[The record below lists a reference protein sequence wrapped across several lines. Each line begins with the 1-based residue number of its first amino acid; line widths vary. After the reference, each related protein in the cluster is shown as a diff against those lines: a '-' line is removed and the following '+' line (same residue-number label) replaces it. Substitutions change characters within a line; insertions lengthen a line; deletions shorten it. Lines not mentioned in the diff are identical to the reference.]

1 MATRM
6 SLAAMD
12 RLAESPLRLGMLAGG
27 YSLAATWFIQ
37 LFLLGWLWPHWSDGN
52 GLIPGQ
58 DVVGFHQ
65 VAVEQAEAI
74 ALYGWSAWE
83 LRPNGWG
90 ISGLMSAWY
99 ALTLPEPWVLAPIQ
113 ALLYG
118 VSVALLAKLVNVVTE
133 NSRVVLLAVLPAVL
147 LPSAAIIYA
156 QPHRDLYV
164 MFGLMLAIYGW
175 WLLFRMQQVP
185 LVKALGLAACGAGLI
200 GLGFI
205 VAWLVR
211 EFSSEV
217 FQGLGGLFVLL
228 LCLLAGYGLS
238 KTRRHLASTVA
249 SPVVALLLLFAMA
262 SFHSGDFFTREL
274 QVAPERADSVIQ
286 PSAETETASRL
297 SRNWRSTTWLPSR
310 IDDPLR
316 RLAGAREHFIRG
328 YSHGRTAIDTDVHF
342 RHVIDMV
349 AYTPRAVQVGLL
361 SPFPNQWLPHPEAEP
376 VRNAYRVLGGAEM
389 AVLYLVLPF
398 LLYAG
403 WCWWRRPAFW
413 ILLVP
418 ALAWVMVY
426 AYTVPVVGSLVR
438 YRFPGYVILVALAV
452 AGLCQAV
459 LHWRARTRRNATSG
473 LEES

>member
-1 MATRM
+1 
-6 SLAAMD
+6 MD
-12 RLAESPLRLGMLAGG
+12 GDK
-27 YSLAATWFIQ
+27 Q
-37 LFLLGWLWPHWSDGN
+37 LNIKGWQLVLIVSFFLLFSILFVQLVLLGYIFPHWSDGN

-58 DVVGFHQ
+58 DVTRFHG
-65 VAVEQAEAI
+65 VAAEQAEAI

-118 VSVALLAKLVNVVTE
+118 VSVALLAKLVSAVTE
-133 NSRVVLLAVLPAVL
+133 NNRIALLSVLPAVL

-185 LVKALGLAACGAGLI
+185 LQKALGLAACGSGLI
-200 GLGFI
+200 AVGFI

-211 EFSSEV
+211 EFSAEI

-228 LCLLAGYGLS
+228 LCLLAGYGLRQ
-238 KTRRHLASTVA
+238 TRRYLASTLA

-274 QVAPERADSVIQ
+274 QVAPEV
-286 PSAETETASRL
+286 TESPGAPEMDVGDG
-297 SRNWRSTTWLPSR
+297 WRSVNWLPTR
-310 IDDPLR
+310 IDDSLR

-328 YSHGRTAIDTDVHF
+328 YSHGRTAIDTGVHF
-342 RHVIDMV
+342 RHVVDMV
-349 AYTPRAVQVGLL
+349 DYTPRAVQVGML
-361 SPFPNQWLPHPEAEP
+361 SPFPHQWLPHPEAEP

-403 WCWWRRPAFW
+403 WYWRRRPAFW
-413 ILLVP
+413 VLLVP

-459 LHWRARTRRNATSG
+459 LHWREFRRSRLVAPK
-473 LEES
+473 

>member
-1 MATRM
+1 MEKEFTNFFRGVGCI
-6 SLAAMD
+6 SLIVFF
-12 RLAESPLRLGMLAGG
+12 
-27 YSLAATWFIQ
+27 FIICIQ
-37 LFLLGWLWPHWSDGN
+37 ILLLGLIVPEWSDGH

-58 DVVGFHQ
+58 DVTRFHQ
-65 VAVEQAEAI
+65 LAAEQAEAI

-99 ALTLPEPWVLAPIQ
+99 ALTLSEPWVLAPIQ

-118 VSVALLAKLVNVVTE
+118 VSVMLLAKLLFAVTE
-133 NSRVVLLAVLPAVL
+133 NRRVVLLAALPAVL

-185 LVKALGLAACGAGLI
+185 LVQALGLAACGSGLI
-200 GLGFI
+200 AVGYL
-205 VAWLVR
+205 VAWVVR
-211 EFSSEV
+211 EFSAEI

-228 LCLLAGYGLS
+228 LLLSVGYSLR
-238 KTRRHLASTVA
+238 KTSQYLASTLASLVA
-249 SPVVALLLLFAMA
+249 ALLLLFAMA

-274 QVAPERADSVIQ
+274 QAVPD
-286 PSAETETASRL
+286 PTEPHGAWEEISIEQVGG
-297 SRNWRSTTWLPSR
+297 WRSVNWLPSR

-342 RHVIDMV
+342 RHGVDLV
-349 AYTPRAVQVGLL
+349 AYTPRALQVGLF
-361 SPFPNQWLPHPEAEP
+361 SPFPYQWLPHPEAEP
-376 VRNAYRVLGGAEM
+376 VRNAYRVLGGVEM

-413 ILLVP
+413 VLLMP

-438 YRFPGYVILVALAV
+438 YRFPGYVIIVALSV
-452 AGLCQAV
+452 AGLCQAI
-459 LHWRARTRRNATSG
+459 LHWRAARQARIAAQP
-473 LEES
+473 

>member
-12 RLAESPLRLGMLAGG
+12 RLAESPLRLGTLVGG

-58 DVVGFHQ
+58 DVVGFHR

-113 ALLYG
+113 ALFYG
-118 VSVALLAKLVNVVTE
+118 VSVALLAKLVFAVTE
-133 NSRVVLLAVLPAVL
+133 NSRVALLAVLPAVL

-175 WLLFRMQQVP
+175 WLLFRMQQEPV
-185 LVKALGLAACGAGLI
+185 VKALGLAVCGSGLI
-200 GLGFI
+200 AVGFI
-205 VAWLVR
+205 VAWVVR
-211 EFSSEV
+211 EFSAEI
-217 FQGLGGLFVLL
+217 FQGLGGIFALL
-228 LCLLAGYGLS
+228 LCLCAGYSLRQ
-238 KTRRHLASTVA
+238 TRRHLTSTVA

-274 QVAPERADSVIQ
+274 QVAPGPTAPHASVEDMNIERVDGWHSV
-286 PSAETETASRL
+286 
-297 SRNWRSTTWLPSR
+297 NWLPSR

-316 RLAGAREHFIRG
+316 RLAGAREHFIRD
-328 YSHGRTAIDTDVHF
+328 YSHGRTAIDTDVNF
-342 RHVIDMV
+342 RHVVDMV
-349 AYTPRAVQVGLL
+349 AYTPRAVQVGLF
-361 SPFPNQWLPHPEAEP
+361 SPFPHQWLPHPEAEP